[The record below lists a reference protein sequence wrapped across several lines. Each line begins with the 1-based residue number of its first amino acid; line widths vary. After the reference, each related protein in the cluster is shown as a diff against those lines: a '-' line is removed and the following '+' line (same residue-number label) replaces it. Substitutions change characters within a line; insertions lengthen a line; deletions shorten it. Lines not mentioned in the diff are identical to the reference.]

1 MFFSK
6 VKQLR
11 QDGFKLNPVSLFKK
25 ISIDFILCSCFLD
38 TRDAMMNKTKS
49 LLYMTYILYMGGW
62 RMSDNNMFY
71 DE

>member
-6 VKQLR
+6 VQQLR

-25 ISIDFILCSCFLD
+25 KSIDFILCSCFLG
-38 TRDAMMNKTKS
+38 TGDAMMNKTKS